1 MKRKDYNNHKK
12 ENANASCLKKI
23 RQSLQNKINDLEG
36 AVSNKDSLIK
46 KLICSI
52 KDYEKK
58 IKEKDS
64 EIVALEKMKINLEKE
79 IKRKDKSL
87 SELKSFLSYGFNKF
101 MDEDII
107 DDRPLNINNE
117 IKNRERKFQ
126 NEKLEKD
133 DNQIENN
140 KKSKTRFNTPE
151 KNEHKRNISGRNYN
165 SNNNIKHTLS
175 EYKTTKNKGMIKSE
189 GNLVNK
195 SGK

>member
-1 MKRKDYNNHKK
+1 M
-12 ENANASCLKKI
+12 
-23 RQSLQNKINDLEG
+23 
-36 AVSNKDSLIK
+36 
-46 KLICSI
+46 
-52 KDYEKK
+52 
-58 IKEKDS
+58 KEKDL
-64 EIVALEKMKINLEKE
+64 EIVALEKMKKNLEKE

-87 SELKSFLSYGFNKF
+87 SELKKFLSYGFNKF

-151 KNEHKRNISGRNYN
+151 KNEHKRNIIG
-165 SNNNIKHTLS
+165 
-175 EYKTTKNKGMIKSE
+175 
-189 GNLVNK
+189 VN
-195 SGK
+195 

>member
-1 MKRKDYNNHKK
+1 M
-12 ENANASCLKKI
+12 
-23 RQSLQNKINDLEG
+23 
-36 AVSNKDSLIK
+36 
-46 KLICSI
+46 
-52 KDYEKK
+52 
-58 IKEKDS
+58 
-64 EIVALEKMKINLEKE
+64 
-79 IKRKDKSL
+79 
-87 SELKSFLSYGFNKF
+87 KSFLSYGFNKF

-151 KNEHKRNISGRNYN
+151 KNNHKRNISGRNYD

-175 EYKTTKNKGMIKSE
+175 EYNTSKKKGMIKSE